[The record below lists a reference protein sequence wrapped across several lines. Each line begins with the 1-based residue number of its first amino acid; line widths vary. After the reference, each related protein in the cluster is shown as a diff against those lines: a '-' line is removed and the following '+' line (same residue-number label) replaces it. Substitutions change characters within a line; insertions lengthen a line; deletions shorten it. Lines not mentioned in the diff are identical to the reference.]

1 MSLIEKFQS
10 LIKLNQNIVFNFKLM
25 KLFSLIESNKDDII
39 KAIIYSHVDSIYKN
53 NESELLILF
62 RQKVNLEIFMKFIL
76 NRENNIFID
85 RYRLYGYLHCNNYD
99 EKLNDLNFMIQDK
112 DPRIADYLMKFMK
125 KFYTNY
131 LYEII
136 NDYFKFNLKLLKID
150 QYEDIDLDNFC
161 QNIITD
167 FDSSID
173 SIINILT
180 ESIKSYSKVKNL

>member
-25 KLFSLIESNKDDII
+25 KLFSLIESNKDYII